1 MIITTEKNGTKAVIR
16 PEGWIDAQSAPEF
29 RAALDALE
37 PEITELV
44 LALQK
49 LEYISSAGLR
59 ILLGAHKFMQNNGK
73 MRVIN
78 SNDTVNEIFEVTG
91 FSCILNIER

>member
-44 LALQK
+44 LDLQK

-59 ILLGAHKFMQNNGK
+59 LIVTADKRMNGNLTVTNPSVEILDVFRM
-73 MRVIN
+73 
-78 SNDTVNEIFEVTG
+78 TG
-91 FSCILNIER
+91 FDKKLRIQ

>member
-1 MIITTEKNGTKAVIR
+1 MNIIKTKDNDKFTIAV
-16 PEGWIDAQSAPEF
+16 EGRIDSSTAPE
-29 RAALDALE
+29 LE
-37 PEITELV
+37 ATIKSEIRQCKELIFDFE
-44 LALQK
+44 K